1 MTYPVETGKI
11 QTIEDE
17 IACKKE
23 EMRVNNTSNR
33 RLHKRSFWR
42 SVRQEIKNNWLL
54 FVMLIPAIAYVIIFA
69 YWPMT
74 GVVLA
79 FKDFKTRLGIYG
91 SPWVGMQNFKFLQI
105 SGKLGML
112 TRNTLL
118 YNLAFIVLGVILEMG
133 FAIILNEVVGRKFK
147 KGLQTIMFLPY
158 FISWVVVSAIM
169 FNMFNYEK
177 GTINNLLSSLGA
189 QRFDLYNSTVLRST
203 RCARSFWPVRAWTL
217 PRMKRSWIFSRSIC

>member
-1 MTYPVETGKI
+1 MLSQELLMTYPVETGKI

-91 SPWVGMQNFKFLQI
+91 SPWVACRI
-105 SGKLGML
+105 SSSC
-112 TRNTLL
+112 R
-118 YNLAFIVLGVILEMG
+118 FQE
-133 FAIILNEVVGRKFK
+133 
-147 KGLQTIMFLPY
+147 
-158 FISWVVVSAIM
+158 SWA
-169 FNMFNYEK
+169 
-177 GTINNLLSSLGA
+177 
-189 QRFDLYNSTVLRST
+189 
-203 RCARSFWPVRAWTL
+203 C
-217 PRMKRSWIFSRSIC
+217 

>member
-1 MTYPVETGKI
+1 
-11 QTIEDE
+11 
-17 IACKKE
+17 
-23 EMRVNNTSNR
+23 
-33 RLHKRSFWR
+33 
-42 SVRQEIKNNWLL
+42 
-54 FVMLIPAIAYVIIFA
+54 
-69 YWPMT
+69 MT

-147 KGLQTIMFLPY
+147 KGLQTSIQFDISISITEIRHTGNSNTSVKKTTANFLNRY
-158 FISWVVVSAIM
+158 AILQDAKREKTAYDRYSISEILAERDDDDGIP
-169 FNMFNYEK
+169 
-177 GTINNLLSSLGA
+177 A
-189 QRFDLYNSTVLRST
+189 
-203 RCARSFWPVRAWTL
+203 
-217 PRMKRSWIFSRSIC
+217 

>member
-1 MTYPVETGKI
+1 
-11 QTIEDE
+11 
-17 IACKKE
+17 
-23 EMRVNNTSNR
+23 
-33 RLHKRSFWR
+33 
-42 SVRQEIKNNWLL
+42 
-54 FVMLIPAIAYVIIFA
+54 
-69 YWPMT
+69 MT

-147 KGLQTIMFLPY
+147 KGLQTSIQFDISISITEIWHTGNSNTSVKKTTANFLNRY
-158 FISWVVVSAIM
+158 AILQDAKREKTAYDRYSISEILAERDDDDGIP
-169 FNMFNYEK
+169 
-177 GTINNLLSSLGA
+177 A
-189 QRFDLYNSTVLRST
+189 
-203 RCARSFWPVRAWTL
+203 
-217 PRMKRSWIFSRSIC
+217 